1 MKISWGML
9 AANRTARA
17 SGTHALS
24 TTLRATQKMLGEYL
38 KQILKLE
45 KALAEDTA
53 GKEDDVQV
61 VHHERTSIV
70 HKRALSSPLEP
81 LSFKRTRNFPNKQ
94 QYQQSWL
101 SKNFSP
107 FEGTGIMQHP

>member
-1 MKISWGML
+1 
-9 AANRTARA
+9 
-17 SGTHALS
+17 
-24 TTLRATQKMLGEYL
+24 LRATQKMLGEYL

-81 LSFKRTRNFPNKQ
+81 LSFKRTRHFPNKQ
-94 QYQQSWL
+94 KFQ
-101 SKNFSP
+101 P
-107 FEGTGIMQHP
+107 F